1 MKFWLVALLGF
12 TVSGCA
18 MHQTAAYRGSSTN
31 RCSIVAEQRAQDGAL
46 NGYNEDLQRRVFIDT
61 YADCEKQ
68 EAAYKIRLDLR
79 SLTQEPQDP
88 PM

>member
-18 MHQTAAYRGSSTN
+18 THRTAAYRGSPMD
-31 RCSIVAEQRAQDGAL
+31 RCSMVAEQRAQDGAL
-46 NGYNEDLQRRVFIDT
+46 NGYNEDLQKRVFIDT
-61 YADCEKQ
+61 YVECEHQ
-68 EAAYKIRLDLR
+68 EAAYKFRIDL
-79 SLTQEPQDP
+79 SKPSVEPQAP